1 MVAQPLWR
9 GLKILSEIDLHR
21 KEITGKLENLEA
33 QVIEE
38 REIIPE
44 LRQTLEDLKRE
55 KIDARKMVDSEEL
68 RANEL
73 QVFEETKRDSLD
85 KVKNDKAYLA
95 IQKEIKTISERRHEQ
110 DSVLVKAWH
119 HLEEVTKALDATT
132 EKNEKRI
139 SQLEEACKEHEA
151 QFAQQKKVL
160 EDLDCRWNSNIAGI
174 PNEWIERYSKMHS
187 HVDDPVV
194 AVLGTSCSSC
204 YYSVPPQD
212 MFRLKKS
219 DIVSCRNCYRLLY
232 YDKQEEQDSKSES
245 F

>member
-9 GLKILSEIDLHR
+9 GLKTLSEIDLQR
-21 KEITGKLENLEA
+21 KEITEKLEKLEA
-33 QVIEE
+33 QIREE

-55 KIDARKMVDSEEL
+55 KIDARKMVDAEEL

-73 QVFEETKRDSLD
+73 QIFDENKRDSLD
-85 KVKNDKAYLA
+85 RVKNDKAYAA

-110 DSVLVKAWH
+110 DSVLEKAWY
-119 HLEEVTKALDATT
+119 HLEEVTKALDSTT

-139 SQLEEACKEHEA
+139 LQLEEACKEHEA
-151 QFAQQKKVL
+151 KLVEQRKVL
-160 EDLDCRWNSNIAGI
+160 GDLDGSWNNKMEGI
-174 PNEWIERYSKMHS
+174 PNEWIERYKKMHS

-194 AVLGTSCSSC
+194 AVLGSSCSSC